1 MTHVTPSRTR
11 NEPESRRRPGC
22 GAAVQLE
29 VRLVTP
35 AAAVAGRLSRD
46 GLSAGP
52 GGREGHGHWP
62 GHCGPARPGPGRAP

>member
-35 AAAVAGRLSRD
+35 AVAGRLSRD